1 MFEDLRHLELPPY
14 QEMDKLLYG
23 IFSFWLC
30 PIPINSLCSAAQFSA
45 WGCCLS
51 QVRPGCRQLGRE
63 SLNLISGLMLVRKD
77 APYVPPQL
85 LLPCPL
91 LCPAISKPLDP
102 H

>member
-1 MFEDLRHLELPPY
+1 MFEELRHLELPPY
-14 QEMDKLLYG
+14 QEMDKA
-23 IFSFWLC
+23 
-30 PIPINSLCSAAQFSA
+30 SLWYFLFLVVPCSLKVPVQSAQFSA
-45 WGCCLS
+45 WGSCLS

-85 LLPCPL
+85 LLFCPL
-91 LCPAISKPLDP
+91 LCPAISKPSDP